1 MLSLP
6 RKILITVLM
15 KRFDFLFI
23 ILLAVSVYPQ
33 QDSIVTYYP
42 NGKIESIIH
51 LNNGVRE
58 GVALFYYDNGNLK
71 EERNYLKDKVEG
83 VVKLYYP
90 NGNLKEMFNIDNGR
104 RDGPASYFDSNGV
117 HINDIFF
124 SEGFRKDQ
132 EFTLIGEYRYEDYLK
147 LLEEWKRKQ
156 EERNKKSD
164 DMPPEQIEEKDFD
177 DDPAYFINAEVMPEP
192 IGGMNT
198 IYRKLTYPEEAR
210 KKKIEGTVK
219 VLAFIE
225 KDGEVSNATVVEG
238 IGYGCDEVARLA
250 VYYTRFKPG
259 LMKGKRVKVQ
269 MVIPI
274 EFKLNR

>member
-1 MLSLP
+1 MKSA
-6 RKILITVLM
+6 IT
-15 KRFDFLFI
+15 I
-23 ILLAVSVYPQ
+23 ILFLLTLNLFSQ
-33 QDSIVTYYP
+33 QDSITNYFP
-42 NGKIESIIH
+42 DGKIESFIRTY
-51 LNNGVRE
+51 NGVRE
-58 GVALFYYDNGNLK
+58 GTALFYYENGNIK
-71 EERNYLKDKVEG
+71 EEINYSKDKVEG
-83 VVKLYYP
+83 IVKIYYP
-90 NGNLKEMFNIDNGR
+90 NGNLKEMFNIENGR
-104 RDGPASYFDSNGV
+104 REGPASYFDSSGV
-117 HINDIFF
+117 HIEDVFF

-147 LLEEWKRKQ
+147 LLEEWKQRQ
-156 EERNKKSD
+156 EEKKKKSD
-164 DMPPEQIEEKDFD
+164 DMPPEQIDEKNFD
-177 DDPAYFINAEVMPEP
+177 DDPAYFVNAEVMPEP

-210 KKKIEGTVK
+210 RKKIEGTVK

-269 MVIPI
+269 MVIPV
-274 EFKLNR
+274 EFKLNK

>member
-6 RKILITVLM
+6 RKILISVLIN
-15 KRFDFLFI
+15 KLHIIFFL
-23 ILLAVSVYPQ
+23 LTYTAVYAQ

-42 NGKIESIIH
+42 DGKIESVIH

-58 GVALFYYDNGNLK
+58 GVALFYYENGNLK

-90 NGNLKEMFNIDNGR
+90 NGNLKEMFNIENGR
-104 RDGPASYFDSNGV
+104 REGPASYFDSNGV
-117 HINDIFF
+117 HIEDVFF
-124 SEGFRKDQ
+124 AEGFRKDQ
-132 EFTLIGEYRYEDYLK
+132 EFALIGEYRMEDYQK
-147 LLEEWKRKQ
+147 LLEQWKRRQ
-156 EERNKKSD
+156 EERNKKSE
-164 DMPPEQIEEKDFD
+164 DMPPEQVEEKDFD
-177 DDPAYFINAEVMPEP
+177 DDPAYFLNAEVMPEP

-198 IYRKLTYPEEAR
+198 IYRKLIYPEEAR

-219 VLAFIE
+219 ILAFIE
-225 KDGEVSNATVVEG
+225 KDGEVSNASVVEG

-269 MVIPI
+269 MIIPV
-274 EFKLNR
+274 EFRLNR

>member
-1 MLSLP
+1 MKLSIIT
-6 RKILITVLM
+6 IL
-15 KRFDFLFI
+15 FLLI
-23 ILLAVSVYPQ
+23 INVFPQ
-33 QDSIVTYYP
+33 QDSIVNYFP

-51 LNNGVRE
+51 TYNGVRE
-58 GVALFYYDNGNLK
+58 GTAFFYYDNGNLK
-71 EERNYLKDKVEG
+71 EERDYSKDKVEG
-83 VVKLYYP
+83 IVKIYYP
-90 NGNLKEMFNIDNGR
+90 NGNLKELFNIVNGKR
-104 RDGPASYFDSNGV
+104 EGPASYFDSTGK
-117 HINDIFF
+117 HIEDVFF
-124 SEGFRKDQ
+124 AEGFRKDQ
-132 EFTLIGEYRYEDYLK
+132 EFTLVGEYRYEDYLK
-147 LLEEWKRKQ
+147 LLDEWKQRQ
-156 EERNKKSD
+156 ELKKKKAD
-164 DMPPEQIEEKDFD
+164 DLPPEQINEKDFD
-177 DDPAYFINAEVMPEP
+177 DDPAYFTNAEVMPEP

-269 MVIPI
+269 MVIPV

>member
-1 MLSLP
+1 MKSAIIT
-6 RKILITVLM
+6 IL
-15 KRFDFLFI
+15 FLLTINLF
-23 ILLAVSVYPQ
+23 SQ
-33 QDSIVTYYP
+33 QDSLVNYFP
-42 NGKIESIIH
+42 DGKIESIIH
-51 LNNGVRE
+51 TYNGVRE
-58 GVALFYYDNGNLK
+58 GAALFYYPNGNPK
-71 EERNYLKDKVEG
+71 EERTYSKDKVEG
-83 VVKLYYP
+83 IVKIYYP
-90 NGNLKEMFNIDNGR
+90 NGNLKEMFNIENGR
-104 RDGPASYFDSNGV
+104 REGPASYFDTSGT
-117 HINDIFF
+117 HIEDVFF

-147 LLEEWKRKQ
+147 LLEEWKQRQ
-156 EERNKKSD
+156 EEKKKKSD
-164 DMPPEQIEEKDFD
+164 EMPPEQIEEKNFD

-210 KKKIEGTVK
+210 RKKIEGTVK

-269 MVIPI
+269 MVIPV
-274 EFKLNR
+274 EFKLNK